1 MICLLPTPLQIFWAV
16 NALKVSNPPFYKD
29 TQRTDGF
36 VKVNVKA
43 QCYNLPNE
51 KLLVHISS
59 FHDSPVV
66 GLTRGFTVIE
76 YNSLSI
82 WQTGHLCHD
91 WSFCYID
98 SGPLPES
105 EDSKESA
112 FAFKIIVFLSSQ
124 FAMLWWNE
132 Y

>member
-1 MICLLPTPLQIFWAV
+1 M

-29 TQRTDGF
+29 IQRTDGF

-51 KLLVHISS
+51 KLLVPISS

-66 GLTRGFTVIE
+66 GLTRDFTVIE

-82 WQTGHLCHD
+82 
-91 WSFCYID
+91 
-98 SGPLPES
+98 
-105 EDSKESA
+105 
-112 FAFKIIVFLSSQ
+112 
-124 FAMLWWNE
+124 
-132 Y
+132 

>member
-1 MICLLPTPLQIFWAV
+1 M
-16 NALKVSNPPFYKD
+16 NALKVSNTPFYKD

-43 QCYNLPNE
+43 QCHNLPNE

-66 GLTRGFTVIE
+66 GLTRGFTVTE

-82 WQTGHLCHD
+82 WQTGHLRHD
-91 WSFCYID
+91 
-98 SGPLPES
+98 
-105 EDSKESA
+105 
-112 FAFKIIVFLSSQ
+112 
-124 FAMLWWNE
+124 
-132 Y
+132 